1 MNESHL
7 GSFCQSKT
15 IKTEGIETEKS
26 KSKFQLLSCLK
37 KLLNLITCIF
47 DVFLS
52 IITKMCS
59 CLSTFSLLV
68 QLSLYL
74 IPLSIILIILI
85 YFIHVEFYNDI
96 FLFNMS
102 KTIKEE
108 FLDLY
113 ITQIDDLKAEI
124 TSLILKDTKLD
135 LENQLFFQIYFK
147 ELASVGFL
155 NTESCKT
162 DEKFLPKMNEE
173 EASFYTI
180 LNKYNGINVNFSIHH
195 QVAEDVLEKKSKN
208 NLGGFVKLYYYM
220 FPYMWY
226 ETLSMS
232 SLINQSFIVVY
243 EFDDENRYLKDYE
256 IFFRYPKSC
265 DQYVIT
271 NNFIA
276 DNYIL
281 NPRVSW
287 TDYYIEDYE
296 ELNFYTQNWFKPKDY
311 DFRESVNT
319 EEDSFIKISLAHLNR
334 ENDGFINKTFISYS
348 QQYIQNEN
356 RHFIISIIFFFE
368 QLYLQEGDNDYSSF
382 VIKEN
387 ISDIEEQ
394 MIENERFSNNISY
407 VLTISDSTEYSMT
420 EMDFRFFH
428 LGLYENYYTFYMN
441 GVLYDSFNLQYFSNY
456 KEYYSTAKEG
466 ENDLKFYVSLY
477 LYKCLFQNIKFDIIK
492 KQREEIFLYHFEEE
506 NKVKEIC
513 ERIDFNSYRNYL
525 KESGIDCWDKRNQL
539 FYDSEDFKYFTMEN
553 DSDTIDPI
561 YPYCSCL
568 PLYCL
573 KNYKNLDENLD
584 NLEFSS
590 EINLPNKCQNKFTKY
605 ETLKEHI
612 EYRGN
617 NKLLRFIHFSF
628 DSINYDFI
636 KIIFLQLNQL
646 PGYFFF
652 IIAHIKS
659 SGEAYIHRFYK
670 SITKVEII
678 IFILS
683 IFIILS
689 ILTIVV
695 IFNSI
700 KKYSLAITNFKKK
713 YELFIFHSLEYDEE
727 TNSKNNNNI
736 TKYLKIKD
744 DKKQLK
750 EQSIDNENLQPW
762 ETESLISKDFCN
774 INDNTLLEDLF
785 LIFSETYN
793 INMNDI
799 EKFISQRQH
808 ESKNQMKL
816 NMMKEKNELFELLS
830 SFCLHAPLYKLI
842 LNFDY
847 NMYEY
852 SEIIKKYNHYGEQ
865 SEKNNKEQ
873 KRLTQ
878 NILYELISTE
888 CINDYGLITNFNFA
902 YITNKESN
910 SKKNSIQYAMFEN
923 IKNKQQNNILEEE
936 NENDDIKIKKLVLK
950 RKNILI
956 ELLKNRFE
964 SDDFLNY
971 NKLENVFNFFLINS
985 YYKYSRQIGLE
996 NNAS

>member
-52 IITKMCS
+52 LITKIYS

-135 LENQLFFQIYFK
+135 LENQLFFHIYFK
-147 ELASVGFL
+147 ELASIGFL

-180 LNKYNGINVNFSIHH
+180 LNRYNGINVNFSIHH

-232 SLINQSFIVVY
+232 SLINQSFIIAY
-243 EFDDENRYLKDYE
+243 EFDDENKYLKDYE

-356 RHFIISIIFFFE
+356 RHFII
-368 QLYLQEGDNDYSSF
+368 NDYSSF

-441 GVLYDSFNLQYFSNY
+441 GVLYDSFNLHYFSNY

-573 KNYKNLDENLD
+573 KNYKNLDENL
-584 NLEFSS
+584 
-590 EINLPNKCQNKFTKY
+590 T
-605 ETLKEHI
+605 H
-612 EYRGN
+612 
-617 NKLLRFIHFSF
+617 
-628 DSINYDFI
+628 
-636 KIIFLQLNQL
+636 
-646 PGYFFF
+646 
-652 IIAHIKS
+652 
-659 SGEAYIHRFYK
+659 
-670 SITKVEII
+670 
-678 IFILS
+678 
-683 IFIILS
+683 
-689 ILTIVV
+689 
-695 IFNSI
+695 
-700 KKYSLAITNFKKK
+700 
-713 YELFIFHSLEYDEE
+713 
-727 TNSKNNNNI
+727 
-736 TKYLKIKD
+736 
-744 DKKQLK
+744 
-750 EQSIDNENLQPW
+750 
-762 ETESLISKDFCN
+762 
-774 INDNTLLEDLF
+774 
-785 LIFSETYN
+785 
-793 INMNDI
+793 
-799 EKFISQRQH
+799 
-808 ESKNQMKL
+808 
-816 NMMKEKNELFELLS
+816 
-830 SFCLHAPLYKLI
+830 
-842 LNFDY
+842 
-847 NMYEY
+847 
-852 SEIIKKYNHYGEQ
+852 
-865 SEKNNKEQ
+865 
-873 KRLTQ
+873 
-878 NILYELISTE
+878 
-888 CINDYGLITNFNFA
+888 
-902 YITNKESN
+902 
-910 SKKNSIQYAMFEN
+910 
-923 IKNKQQNNILEEE
+923 
-936 NENDDIKIKKLVLK
+936 
-950 RKNILI
+950 
-956 ELLKNRFE
+956 
-964 SDDFLNY
+964 
-971 NKLENVFNFFLINS
+971 
-985 YYKYSRQIGLE
+985 
-996 NNAS
+996 